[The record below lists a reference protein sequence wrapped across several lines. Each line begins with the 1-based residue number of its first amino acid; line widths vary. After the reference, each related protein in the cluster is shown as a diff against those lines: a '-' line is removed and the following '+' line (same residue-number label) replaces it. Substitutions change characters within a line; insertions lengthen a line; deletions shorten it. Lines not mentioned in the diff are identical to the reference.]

1 LRFAFRDLS
10 LSFPAAQGRLE
21 VLRAVNIE
29 AGMGEFVSIVGPS
42 GCGKTSMLRAIA
54 GFVAPDAGS
63 IEFPATHHRSSRCAM
78 LYQDNS
84 LFPWRTVIDN
94 ACFGLEAQGV
104 PRAERERLAL
114 PLLRRFGL
122 GDRIHAWPHQLS
134 VGMRQRVAVIRVFLS
149 DADLLL
155 MDEPFA
161 ALDSYMRL
169 GIQQDLLKIWE
180 LHHKTVLF
188 VTHDLEEAILLSDR
202 IIVMSD
208 LPSTVVA
215 QFPISFQR
223 PRDSAVTLSDE
234 FVRLKREIYD
244 RLHLT
249 AAAHAHAS

>member
-1 LRFAFRDLS
+1 
-10 LSFPAAQGRLE
+10 
-21 VLRAVNIE
+21 
-29 AGMGEFVSIVGPS
+29 
-42 GCGKTSMLRAIA
+42 
-54 GFVAPDAGS
+54 
-63 IEFPATHHRSSRCAM
+63 
-78 LYQDNS
+78 
-84 LFPWRTVIDN
+84 
-94 ACFGLEAQGV
+94 
-104 PRAERERLAL
+104 
-114 PLLRRFGL
+114 
-122 GDRIHAWPHQLS
+122 
-134 VGMRQRVAVIRVFLS
+134 
-149 DADLLL
+149 
-155 MDEPFA
+155 
-161 ALDSYMRL
+161 MRL